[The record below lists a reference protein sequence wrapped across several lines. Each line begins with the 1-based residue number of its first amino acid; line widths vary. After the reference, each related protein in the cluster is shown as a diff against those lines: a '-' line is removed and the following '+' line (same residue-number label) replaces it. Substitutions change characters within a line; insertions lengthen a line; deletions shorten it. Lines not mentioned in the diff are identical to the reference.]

1 MKVEGPGSTQKT
13 SRTGKK
19 DKVGGGGGAFGDMLA
34 GDTAASA
41 PASMPQ
47 SVAALD
53 SLLAVQ
59 GAEDPT
65 EKAARKRMKS
75 RASHILDE
83 LERIRIGLL
92 TGTLTVGDVVNVADV
107 VAQHREKIMDP
118 RLTAILDEIDLRAQ
132 VELAKMKM
140 AMDNPRRP

>member
-1 MKVEGPGSTQKT
+1 
-13 SRTGKK
+13 
-19 DKVGGGGGAFGDMLA
+19 
-34 GDTAASA
+34 
-41 PASMPQ
+41 
-47 SVAALD
+47 
-53 SLLAVQ
+53 
-59 GAEDPT
+59 
-65 EKAARKRMKS
+65 MKS